1 MIHCNISSAI
11 CEILWYRQKN
21 ILLLLYDDLVFRRS
35 RRISGIQPDSNI
47 PVEELVKTPAR
58 KVKVG
63 FFLMKIKVSKIISP
77 SWLYY

>member
-11 CEILWYRQKN
+11 SEILWYRQTN
-21 ILLLLYDDLVFRRS
+21 ILLLLYDDLIVFRRS
-35 RRISGIQPDSNI
+35 RRISGIQPDRNI

-63 FFLMKIKVSKIISP
+63 FF
-77 SWLYY
+77 